1 MRPARTGLGIG
12 ASRVNVQRYVP
23 TPHGWWLGA
32 DDNGPVDGCV
42 GVTRIEGEDG
52 RPIVVLVNHA
62 VQSSVMNGSATQAG
76 ERQVTADL
84 AGATSRRM
92 EESYGNGA
100 VVLFLI
106 GAARDRLPVSLP
118 FTPPSARTV
127 SCSGPMPTR
136 PRLRSRGAARREAR
150 RRRRTGRRSRPRRRA
165 DRAAPR
171 GQRAGESPRP
181 DSPRGPARPPPDD
194 EVRLHPGRHV
204 RGTGRGGGAAAAG
217 VVHPLRCPS
226 PGR

>member
-12 ASRVNVQRYVP
+12 ASRVNVQRDVP

-62 VQSSVMNGSATQAG
+62 VQSSVMNGSVTQAG

-92 EESYGNGA
+92 EESYGK
-100 VVLFLI
+100 
-106 GAARDRLPVSLP
+106 
-118 FTPPSARTV
+118 
-127 SCSGPMPTR
+127 
-136 PRLRSRGAARREAR
+136 
-150 RRRRTGRRSRPRRRA
+150 RRSRPLPHR
-165 DRAAPR
+165 
-171 GQRAGESPRP
+171 
-181 DSPRGPARPPPDD
+181 
-194 EVRLHPGRHV
+194 
-204 RGTGRGGGAAAAG
+204 RGTRPGSLSHGRS
-217 VVHPLRCPS
+217 HHRRQ
-226 PGR
+226 GR